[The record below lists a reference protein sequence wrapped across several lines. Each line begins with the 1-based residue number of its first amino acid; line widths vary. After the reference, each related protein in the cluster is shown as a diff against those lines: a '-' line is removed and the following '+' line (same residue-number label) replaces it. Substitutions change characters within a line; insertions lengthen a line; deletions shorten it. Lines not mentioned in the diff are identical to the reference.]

1 MLAVMGDRLM
11 YTPYGLLEG
20 VADGGDLG
28 FVDAIEEGKG
38 DGARG
43 YEFGD
48 GEGGCEGEF
57 GVGALQM
64 DGGEVTAAADAGLLE
79 GVDDLIAVGGGE
91 VGGEADDVDEPADAE
106 VGNVE
111 GREG

>member
-1 MLAVMGDRLM
+1 MACLRVSQTVRSWDSLMRLKKGRAMVREATNSVMGR
-11 YTPYGLLEG
+11 
-20 VADGGDLG
+20 GDMR
-28 FVDAIEEGKG
+28 GK
-38 DGARG
+38 
-43 YEFGD
+43 
-48 GEGGCEGEF
+48 F